1 MSSNFLNYRLNI
13 RYSDDK
19 NMFLSAS
26 YLTRLNNKVNKGS
39 KEANDI
45 KELTIDSVYI
55 ENIDNTCE
63 KELLLLSLS
72 NSRSSRYYRYINN

>member
-1 MSSNFLNYRLNI
+1 
-13 RYSDDK
+13 
-19 NMFLSAS
+19 MFLSAS
-26 YLTRLNNKVNKGS
+26 YLTRLNNKVDKDF
-39 KEANDI
+39 KEANNI
-45 KELTIDSVYI
+45 KELVIDNVNRI